1 MGTINRR
8 DSFLISNYVCIYHS
22 LPTWKSSR
30 LFSICIKVNRRRRL
44 VAPIMGFEGIVWVD
58 QLNRTPLARMWQF
71 EIPESTPLSG
81 KDSLIAAQTACMRM
95 MMMTLGW
102 VWDVHLRTQ
111 SI

>member
-1 MGTINRR
+1 M
-8 DSFLISNYVCIYHS
+8 
-22 LPTWKSSR
+22 
-30 LFSICIKVNRRRRL
+30 NRRRRL

-81 KDSLIAAQTACMRM
+81 NDSLIAAQTACMSM
-95 MMMTLGW
+95 TMMTLGW